1 MNSRGF
7 VSLLVLAMLAIP
19 FIHAAGLS
27 DSLRRQ
33 SGQAIVRE
41 IEMEKA
47 IALRSELEENTD
59 FIIRSALLGE
69 ALKKAGP
76 EEAKAEISARL
87 MRYYEAESDERG
99 NEIGFFNSRFAG
111 SNYSLLLSG
120 RNPEGLSAEDIES
133 ESVVTMNRLPN
144 GIIEAEFF
152 FTGGILREMQAFAII
167 SEGKTRMV
175 FVIPRNYVSRVVAV
189 VP

>member
-19 FIHAAGLS
+19 FLHAAGLS

-41 IEMEKA
+41 TEMEKA
-47 IALRSELEENTD
+47 VALRSELEENTD
-59 FIIRSALLGE
+59 FIIQSALLEE
-69 ALKKAGP
+69 ALKQAEP
-76 EEAKAEISARL
+76 EEARREISARL
-87 MRYYEAESDERG
+87 MRYYETESGERG
-99 NEIGFFNSRFAG
+99 NEIGLFNSRFAG
-111 SNYSLLLSG
+111 SNYSLLLSEQ
-120 RNPEGLSAEDIES
+120 NPEELSREDIES
-133 ESVVTMNRLPN
+133 ESIVTMNRLPN
-144 GIIEAEFF
+144 GTIEAEFF
-152 FTGGILREMQAFAII
+152 FTGGSLREMQAFAVI

-175 FVIPRNYVSRVVAV
+175 FVIPRNYASRAVAV